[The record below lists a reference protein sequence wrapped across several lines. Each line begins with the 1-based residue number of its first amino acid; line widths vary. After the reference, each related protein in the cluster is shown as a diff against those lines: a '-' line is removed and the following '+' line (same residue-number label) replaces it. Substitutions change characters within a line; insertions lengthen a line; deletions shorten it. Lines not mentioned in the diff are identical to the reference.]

1 MRLEDIYS
9 HKDWQYNGIFSWV
22 KPVISFEVFPPKENE
37 NDLYDELKKLK
48 KYEPAFVS
56 LTCNAGGKN
65 NDSLD
70 LADKIKNDLSMD
82 VMPHLTCIC
91 NDKKSIEKKLQL
103 IENMNIE
110 NVLALRGDKPEDN
123 DNYCSDFEYA
133 NELVSFIKEKTDLSI
148 AAAGYPEGHI
158 DSPDLFTDIENL
170 KKKVDAG
177 ANVIFTQLFFDNDKF
192 FSYIQLV
199 RDAGINVPIIPGIM
213 PIISLN
219 QIKKITSLAKI
230 TIPQS
235 LYSRIEKFKDSPDD
249 MKKLGIDFT
258 SYQCRQLIDAEVSGL
273 HFYTLNKAYSTS
285 EILDNIL

>member
-9 HKDWQYNGIFSWV
+9 HKDWQYNGVFNWI

-65 NDSLD
+65 NNSTDMIS
-70 LADKIKNDLSMD
+70 KIKNDLSMD

-91 NDKKSIEKKLQL
+91 NDKKSIEKKLQS

-133 NELVSFIKEKTDLSI
+133 NELVSFIKEKTNLSI

-177 ANVIFTQLFFDNDKF
+177 TDVIFTQLFFDNDKF

-230 TIPQS
+230 TVPQS
-235 LYSRIEKFKDSPDD
+235 LYSRIEKFKDSSDD
-249 MKKLGIDFT
+249 MKKLGVDFT
-258 SYQCRQLIDAEVSGL
+258 SYQCRQLIDAKVSGL
-273 HFYTLNKAYSTS
+273 HFYTLNKAFSTS